1 MDFILVLCFF
11 GSARNFSC
19 KGPKDVGGIPRG
31 GRKEGCCFDAWHD
44 VGAVEAG
51 APVVEFAVVWGNGES
66 CLGNLSLVDP
76 QTPKGEKFHV
86 GVEVLFVKI
95 LIFIVGVY
103 ELFSSCSAREDEGK
117 GGEGVCCEYRIVKE
131 RSREEASE
139 SFKVD
144 DACGV
149 VRGEGGQVVNCE
161 ASVDVLNGGDNL
173 LDGE

>member
-76 QTPKGEKFHV
+76 QTPEGEKFEV
-86 GVEVLFVKI
+86 GVDVLFVEI

-103 ELFSSCSAREDEGK
+103 ELFPSRSAWEDEGK
-117 GGEGVCCEYRIVKE
+117 GGEEVRCKDCIAKE
-131 RSREEASE
+131 RSREETPE
-139 SFKVD
+139 SFEVD
-144 DACGV
+144 DAYGV
-149 VRGEGGQVVNCE
+149 VRGEGRQVVNCE
-161 ASVDVLNGGDNL
+161 ASVDVLDGGDDL